1 MEVFKPNS
9 ADTLP
14 SVVLGLPR
22 GNIRTAGSGIL
33 TMDRP
38 RFSKVSNVGVSSS
51 NVPFHDLMRNI
62 AHKQVRDAVKQKEN
76 VKEYLVG
83 GWRHFYPKELQIPV
97 GSFQTP
103 TNLNGNTGYGLVNV
117 PSFKTSGGARTPLAQ
132 KKVQSNLR
140 KKAEFLKQQEE
151 AIQQGT
157 PDFIPAPPS
166 VPLQEETAEKIA
178 VQLTIQDAISSFL
191 SSGYDAESSVEFAEP
206 LRKTYQSLLKI
217 GDQFSKEELNDYI
230 ESLSEVVDNMRKLI
244 AEMKEGRRSPTETP
258 SATEYQNIVRILS
271 VFKAWFSTAN
281 IENPKERKRAVATL
295 TKDFSKPLLLSTG
308 VRPGRESLLAREER
322 LAGTEAGVEEEEL
335 RPMRPRGRPRGRPRL
350 TEEEK
355 EARRQARK
363 LERESQSPE
372 RRPRGKP
379 AQSRLPTFFPE
390 EPRTSQPGIEELIQ
404 EIRGR
409 EEREQR
415 RLAREERERFEEE

>member
-355 EARRQARK
+355 EARRLA
-363 LERESQSPE
+363 RESQSPE